1 MWLWRHEKSEIKEMF
16 QVGYIDVCIF
26 VAFEDVLILWFWI
39 FEHLLFNNPFYKKT
53 LCQTKFLSWEI
64 GADYSANHIMT
75 SKWEEKHKFL
85 YEKSFLCNIWRS
97 SFFNMSSKEEVF
109 SLKEPATQPVARKW
123 FDYAEHYSRTSY
135 LIWIWCD
142 LQNLGNV
149 EIENLSKDNTH
160 SQAFL
165 TMKS

>member
-1 MWLWRHEKSEIKEMF
+1 MF

-75 SKWEEKHKFL
+75 SKWDEEENKIK
-85 YEKSFLCNIWRS
+85 KNI
-97 SFFNMSSKEEVF
+97 
-109 SLKEPATQPVARKW
+109 LPT
-123 FDYAEHYSRTSY
+123 T
-135 LIWIWCD
+135 IW
-142 LQNLGNV
+142 L
-149 EIENLSKDNTH
+149 
-160 SQAFL
+160 
-165 TMKS
+165 